1 MWCSGPIISF
11 ALLSYEPTDFEK
23 VVKEEYFVQAINE
36 DIEVIKMNETWDV
49 VDLPTD
55 KTKIDVK

>member
-1 MWCSGPIISF
+1 
-11 ALLSYEPTDFEK
+11 
-23 VVKEEYFVQAINE
+23 VKEEYFVQAINE